1 MSRGPRAAR
10 TRGNPPPR
18 DRARPRASGATA
30 LLLLLMPLAPGIVA
44 ADQQLDE
51 IEARRIGPAALP
63 GILAQVASAD
73 PDIRMR
79 ARVLARRIALD
90 YYAARA
96 PEGMR
101 VIPGTIVVTPTGVR
115 SEGGFYLGTHE
126 VTLGEFREFAH
137 RRKLADRWAAGAADL
152 PATNV
157 SLEEARAFA
166 GERDARLPT
175 LEEFTRATR
184 GGGRLRYPWGQRFD
198 PARVNS
204 REAGRAAPAPVG
216 SCPRG
221 LSVHGIA
228 DLLGNVAEWTETAA
242 DRRRF
247 VATGGSYRWYAEQ
260 APPPYKLEPSSRLPD
275 VGFRLAKSL
284 PPLGP

>member
-1 MSRGPRAAR
+1 MIEAEGGGAVLRR
-10 TRGNPPPR
+10 TRT
-18 DRARPRASGATA
+18 AATAAGVAFA
-30 LLLLLMPLAPGIVA
+30 LLLQPGAPA
-44 ADQQLDE
+44 ADPARDE
-51 IEARRIGPAALP
+51 AEARHLGPSALP
-63 GILAQVASAD
+63 GILARVESAD

-79 ARVLARRIALD
+79 ARVLARRIAID
-90 YYAARA
+90 YYAAQA
-96 PEGMR
+96 PDGMR
-101 VIPGTIVVTPTGVR
+101 MIPGTIVVKPDGVR
-115 SEGGFYLGTHE
+115 SEGGFYLGIHE
-126 VTLGEFREFAH
+126 VTVGEFREFAR
-137 RRKLADRWAAGAADL
+137 RRKLGDRWADGNPNL

-166 GERDARLPT
+166 EERDARLPT
-175 LEEFTRATR
+175 LEELTRAMR

-198 PARVNS
+198 PSRVNS

-216 SCPRG
+216 SFSRG
-221 LSVHGIA
+221 LSIHGIA

-247 VATGGSYRWYAEQ
+247 VAAGGSYRWYAEQ
-260 APPPYKLEPSSRLPD
+260 APQPYKLEPASRLPD

>member
-1 MSRGPRAAR
+1 MSHRGGTVARRA
-10 TRGNPPPR
+10 PS
-18 DRARPRASGATA
+18 RPCLSAAASLV
-30 LLLLLMPLAPGIVA
+30 LLLLQHGVPA
-44 ADQQLDE
+44 ADSMPDE
-51 IEARRIGPAALP
+51 AEARRLGPAALP
-63 GILAQVASAD
+63 AILARVASED
-73 PDIRMR
+73 PDVRMR
-79 ARVLARRIALD
+79 ARALAKRIALD
-90 YYAARA
+90 YYGGHA

-115 SEGGFYLGTHE
+115 SDGGFYLGVHE
-126 VTLGEFREFAH
+126 VTLGEFREFA
-137 RRKLADRWAAGAADL
+137 RERKLEDRWAAGAAEL
-152 PATNV
+152 PASNV

-166 GERDARLPT
+166 KWRNARLPT
-175 LEEFTRATR
+175 LEELTRATR
-184 GGGRLRYPWGQRFD
+184 GGGRLRYPWGHRFD
-198 PARVNS
+198 PARANS

-216 SCPRG
+216 SCAGG

-247 VATGGSYRWYAEQ
+247 VAAGGSYRWYAEL

>member
-1 MSRGPRAAR
+1 MTPRAAAA
-10 TRGNPPPR
+10 RGDTAPR
-18 DRARPRASGATA
+18 RRQPSFRSLLAVAF
-30 LLLLLMPLAPGIVA
+30 LLLLLPASKA
-44 ADQQLDE
+44 SDQPPDGAGE
-51 IEARRIGPAALP
+51 RRLGPAALSA
-63 GILAQVASAD
+63 ILVRVASED
-73 PDIRMR
+73 PDVRMR
-79 ARVLARRIALD
+79 ARTLAKRIALD
-90 YYAARA
+90 YYETHA
-96 PEGMR
+96 PSGMR
-101 VIPGTIVVTPTGVR
+101 LIPGTILVTPAGVR
-115 SEGGFYLGTHE
+115 CKGGFYLGIHE
-126 VTLGEFREFAH
+126 VTLAEFREFA
-137 RRKLADRWAAGAADL
+137 RKRKLEDRWADGAANL

-166 GERDARLPT
+166 EWRGARLPT
-175 LEEFTRATR
+175 LEELTRAAR

-216 SCPRG
+216 SRPGG
-221 LSVHGIA
+221 LSIHGIA

-247 VATGGSYRWYAEQ
+247 VAAGGSYRWHAERT
-260 APPPYKLEPSSRLPD
+260 PPPYKLEASSRLPD